1 MKNKLRKHLS
11 AERRDL
17 WDGSKIYQFWSL
29 SVDRLKHKL
38 KHIPKRDRKMRNK
51 LKEVLRWRCKSTYP
65 KINICKNYEF

>member
-38 KHIPKRDRKMRNK
+38 KLYTPKRQKDEEQAERSIEM
-51 LKEVLRWRCKSTYP
+51 EM
-65 KINICKNYEF
+65 